1 MIQLL
6 LWIQDP
12 VILRLVF
19 QLILFQ
25 DNHFLQWWEEPCLD
39 MEKPLVKY
47 KYNSGNVEL
56 KDIMIGHEAAQ
67 YRSFLELSHPVSEG
81 NI

>member
-1 MIQLL
+1 
-6 LWIQDP
+6 
-12 VILRLVF
+12 
-19 QLILFQ
+19 
-25 DNHFLQWWEEPCLD
+25 